1 MLQVKIIRA
10 AFREIQKLPLPD
22 VNKVYEILR
31 CISQEEQTDTK
42 FLSGYDNLKRTRSGN
57 LRVIWQREPG
67 GDIVVIKAGLRGDVY
82 DDAFDSRDRDCP
94 IIVTEL
100 INPQGTELAEHPTYY
115 WNQQQDSDWYKFVY
129 STYRYSPIL
138 TQYQRKV
145 LEEPLR
151 TLFAY
156 NQWLNTDTFRNRVCI
171 VQSAP
176 GTGKTICAT
185 LFACEIHKQ
194 HGCNTMLIV
203 PEALRGDIA
212 EYSEVKQAR
221 TQENFWLVT
230 FREWIGRIKP
240 EFQNRLASSDEE
252 LYALQEA
259 TKFTYQPRR
268 LNLDK
273 MTYRDVLLYQ
283 SFVLDTA
290 VFHQTR
296 NAIYQVNRE
305 QIERLTQIDKQRWLS
320 ALSGRKSRVNAASEL
335 TENPPLPPFN
345 NGCTLI
351 VIDEAQ
357 DFMLCELQALIAV
370 CQAWL
375 EQGHQTYLLLLGDL
389 NQRIQPTDFDWGQL
403 RLREPIKL
411 ERNYRNS
418 LHILEFANQFWNIAQ
433 YISRNFHGK
442 HLPPP
447 ANLEDAFE
455 VGEPVRLLE
464 CTSNDEALK
473 FLQQLA
479 QESEREED
487 RRYLLRDL
495 TNAVKVV
502 SPNLNISYN
511 NLVILNAEQAKG
523 REFEA
528 CIAFRLFDGTGEPS
542 LEECFQWYTLL
553 TRARSRLLVVV
564 TSEELNRLDSHEC
577 NYFEKCDRIDSHTA
591 ISWITEL
598 ACDVDLNQMTDD
610 IQQRLWKRCETG
622 YLYWDTYL
630 ALELAAVK
638 DENLYKWEH
647 EAIALLSKHSQQH
660 LQNELKNTH
669 SISLR
674 CLLLRA
680 MQCSWQAV
688 TEATQ
693 LKNRDFPEY
702 QRLINSIARD
712 LVAKGLPYE
721 AARVKVQLSDG
732 NNHHN
737 LPFWGEISNHSNQF
751 KPLVTLLCEAF
762 IDRITNLNDNR

>member
-22 VNKVYEILR
+22 LNKVYEILR
-31 CISQEEQTDTK
+31 CLSQEEQTDTK
-42 FLSGYDNLKRTRSGN
+42 FLSGYDNLKRTRAGN
-57 LRVIWQREPG
+57 LRVIWQREPSS
-67 GDIVVIKAGLRGDVY
+67 DIVVIKAGLRGDVY

-94 IIVTEL
+94 IIITEL
-100 INPQGTELAEHPTYY
+100 LKPQGTELAEHPTYK

-156 NQWLNTDTFRNRVCI
+156 NQWLTADTFRNRVCI

-176 GTGKTICAT
+176 GTGKTVCAT

-194 HGCNTMLIV
+194 HECNTMLIL

-212 EYSEVKQAR
+212 EYSEVKQAS

-230 FREWIGRIKP
+230 FREWMGRIKP
-240 EFQNRLASSDEE
+240 ELQNNLASSDEE
-252 LYALQEA
+252 LYALREA
-259 TKFTYQPRR
+259 TKFASQPRR
-268 LNLDK
+268 LNFK
-273 MTYRDVLLYQ
+273 KITYRDVLLYQ

-290 VFHQTR
+290 VDNQTR

-305 QIERLTQIDKQRWLS
+305 QIEKLNQINQQRWFS
-320 ALSGRKSRVNAASEL
+320 ALSGRKCRANAAEEL
-335 TENPPLPPFN
+335 AKNPPLPPFN
-345 NGCTLI
+345 NGWTLL

-375 EQGHQTYLLLLGDL
+375 EQGHSTYLLLLGDL

-403 RLREPIKL
+403 RLKEPIKL
-411 ERNYRNS
+411 EKNYRNS
-418 LHILEFANQFWNIAQ
+418 RHILEFANQFWNIAQ
-433 YISRNFHGK
+433 HISKNFHGK
-442 HLPPP
+442 HLPLP
-447 ANLEDAFE
+447 ASLEDAFE
-455 VGEPVRLLE
+455 VGEPVHLLE
-464 CTSNDEALK
+464 CSSHEEALK

-487 RRYLLRDL
+487 GRYLLRYL

-502 SPNLNISYN
+502 SPKLDISYN

-528 CIAFRLFDGTGEPS
+528 CVAFHLFDGTGEPS

-564 TSEELNRLDSHEC
+564 TSEELNRLKCHER
-577 NYFEKCDRIDSHTA
+577 NFFEKCARIDCQTA
-591 ISWITEL
+591 INWITEF
-598 ACDVDLNQMTDD
+598 ACDVDLTQMTAD
-610 IQQRLWKRCETG
+610 IQQRLWSRCESG
-622 YLYWDTYL
+622 NLYWDTYL
-630 ALELAAVK
+630 VLELAAVRE
-638 DENLYKWEH
+638 ENLYKWEQ
-647 EAIALLSKHSQQH
+647 EAIASLSKHSQQH
-660 LQNELKNTH
+660 LQDELNKTH

-680 MQCSWQAV
+680 MQRSWQAV
-688 TEATQ
+688 TEAYQ
-693 LKNRDFPEY
+693 LKNSDFPEY
-702 QRLINSIARD
+702 QRLLNSIAQD
-712 LVAKGLPYE
+712 LEAKGLPYE
-721 AARVKVQLSDG
+721 AARVKARLSDR
-732 NNHHN
+732 NQHQN
-737 LPFWGEISNHSNQF
+737 LPFWEEIGHPSNQF

-762 IDRITNLNDNR
+762 ISRISHLNENR